1 MTWKPDVTVAA
12 IIENDGRFLM
22 VEEHVG
28 HRLVINQ
35 PAGHLE
41 VNESFVTAVI
51 RETLEETAWTFVPDS
66 LTGIYLWQH
75 PERNVSFLRL
85 TFCGTVTDHDPDR
98 PLDHGIKRTLW
109 LSRNELT
116 QRQAQLRSPM
126 VTKCIDD
133 YLAGI
138 RYPLSVLTHLAAAG
152 SFSHAMPATR

>member
-12 IIENDGRFLM
+12 IAENDGRFLM

-41 VNESFVTAVI
+41 VNESFTAAVI
-51 RETLEETAWTFVPDS
+51 RETLEETAWHFVPDA

-75 PERNVSFLRL
+75 PERNVSFLRV
-85 TFCGTVTDHDPDR
+85 TFCGKVTEHEPER

-109 LSRNELT
+109 LSRDELE
-116 QRQAQLRSPM
+116 QKQPQLRSPM
-126 VTKCIDD
+126 VIKCIDD
-133 YLAGI
+133 YLAGV
-138 RYPLSVLTHLAAAG
+138 RYPIAALTHMAAIK
-152 SFSHAMPATR
+152 ATAP

>member
-12 IIENDGRFLM
+12 IVENDGRFLM

-41 VNESFVTAVI
+41 VNESFTAAVI
-51 RETLEETAWTFVPDS
+51 RETLEETAWHFVPDA

-75 PERNVSFLRL
+75 PERNVSFLRV
-85 TFCGTVTDHDPDR
+85 TFCGKVTEHDADR

-109 LSRNELT
+109 LSRDEL
-116 QRQAQLRSPM
+116 QQKQPQLRSPM
-126 VTKCIDD
+126 VIKCIDD
-133 YLAGI
+133 YLNGV
-138 RYPLSVLTHLAAAG
+138 RYSLSVLTHLAAAKAL
-152 SFSHAMPATR
+152 SN

>member
-12 IIENDGRFLM
+12 IIENEGRFLM

-41 VNESFVTAVI
+41 VNESFTAAVV
-51 RETLEETAWTFVPDS
+51 RETLEETAWHFVPDS

-75 PERNVSFLRL
+75 PERNVSFLRV
-85 TFCGTVTDHDPDR
+85 TFCGKVSDHDPDR

-109 LSRNELT
+109 LSREELE
-116 QRQAQLRSPM
+116 QKQAQLRSRM
-126 VTKCIDD
+126 VAQRVDEYRLQD
-133 YLAGI
+133 E
-138 RYPLSVLTHLAAAG
+138 R
-152 SFSHAMPATR
+152 